1 MNGLSLSML
10 PRIPLVLIL
19 TGISMHHHW
28 QVVYSRFNLER
39 YWTDYLIYRK
49 KAYPEETCHYIYV
62 QEEATK
68 NADSALL

>member
-1 MNGLSLSML
+1 ML

-28 QVVYSRFNLER
+28 QVVYSRFDLFPEWRER

-49 KAYPEETCHYIYV
+49 KAYPTKEEDGLY
-62 QEEATK
+62 
-68 NADSALL
+68 ALAFPQSLSRTRD